1 MLEAKT
7 VNKIKSYV
15 TEQLANSWKEKKHDL
30 TGNLVDSIEYKIGAD
45 FIDVYMN
52 DYGAIQ
58 DRGVT
63 AANIPYS
70 QGSGRK
76 TSKYIEGLMNYVDTR
91 MGITKGSRENKA
103 VAFAIAH
110 SHKAKGMRLGDN
122 GKGSKWITS
131 IIDRITLGIGDI
143 ILQEEARKVEILI
156 LKSFK

>member
-15 TEQLANSWKEKKHDL
+15 TQQLANSWKEKKHDL

-63 AANIPYS
+63 AANIPYTE
-70 QGSGRK
+70 GSG
-76 TSKYIEGLMNYVDTR
+76 SKKKSAYITGLMDYVDIK
-91 MGITKGSRENKA
+91 MGLS
-103 VAFAIAH
+103 
-110 SHKAKGMRLGDN
+110 
-122 GKGSKWITS
+122 
-131 IIDRITLGIGDI
+131 
-143 ILQEEARKVEILI
+143 LI
-156 LKSFK
+156 HI